1 MATGVPGEPV
11 AAVVAAAGRGLAAGG
26 AAAGTGGRGAVGA
39 CVEGGTGAPAGDAGA
54 AVPGRGLSGQP
65 AGALSGG
72 IAPGY
77 ERPWPRGSTVT
88 GEPAVASGGD
98 ASGASGMPVAAGRG
112 PRHTGRTDAS
122 IRSEHRSPRATMVA
136 MSRFPYGALLR
147 LPGVGRLFAV
157 SFVARIPHA
166 MTGVVLT
173 LHVVTALDRGYA
185 QAGLVAGAMTVGMAV
200 GAPWRGRLV
209 DRLGL
214 RRAIAPSIVIESAVW
229 VVAPHLSY
237 EALVVAAVVA
247 GLFLV
252 PVFSVTRQ
260 SLSVMVPLAQQRSAF
275 ALDSV
280 AVELTFMLAPVLGV
294 VLATQVST
302 SVALTVVGS
311 TTVLAGV
318 LLFWANPPTRS
329 AAPADATP
337 AVAGARARV
346 LGPDLVVVLLA
357 ALAASFVLVGT
368 DVSLVAALN
377 DEGRAADV
385 GWMIALW
392 AGGSV
397 VGGLVHGARHRSPSP
412 LALVAILALATVPA
426 AFAPV
431 PVWLALAVV
440 LAGLPC
446 APALASINATLVRLV
461 PEHRRGEVMGWS
473 GTMSTVGN
481 ALGAPLCGWVID
493 HGTPGHGFLTAAA
506 VGGAVAVGGLVV
518 LRVASARRGG
528 PAVGAEPVEGTTP
541 DGGDPAVGAATADGE
556 EAALLPPR
564 EPLATEGTVVKD
576 PAGV

>member
-1 MATGVPGEPV
+1 MTGV
-11 AAVVAAAGRGLAAGG
+11 
-26 AAAGTGGRGAVGA
+26 
-39 CVEGGTGAPAGDAGA
+39 
-54 AVPGRGLSGQP
+54 
-65 AGALSGG
+65 
-72 IAPGY
+72 
-77 ERPWPRGSTVT
+77 
-88 GEPAVASGGD
+88 
-98 ASGASGMPVAAGRG
+98 
-112 PRHTGRTDAS
+112 
-122 IRSEHRSPRATMVA
+122 
-136 MSRFPYGALLR
+136 SRFPYGALLR

-173 LHVVTALDRGYA
+173 LHVVTTLDRGYG
-185 QAGLVAGAMTVGMAV
+185 QAGLVAGAMTVGMAI

-214 RRAIAPSIVIESAVW
+214 RRAIAPSIVVESAVW

-237 EALVVAAVVA
+237 EALVAAAVVA

-280 AVELTFMLAPVLGV
+280 AVEITFMLAPVVGV

-302 SVALTVVGS
+302 FVALTFVGA
-311 TTVLAGV
+311 TTVLAGL

-329 AAPADATP
+329 VTPSAAPAADAP
-337 AVAGARARV
+337 KVRV

-377 DEGRAADV
+377 DEGRASDV

-392 AGGSV
+392 AAGSV

-431 PVWLALAVV
+431 PLWLALAVV

-493 HGTPGHGFLTAAA
+493 RATPGHGFLTAAA

-518 LRVASARRGG
+518 LRVVGGRRRALPGD
-528 PAVGAEPVEGTTP
+528 EPV
-541 DGGDPAVGAATADGE
+541 DGHSAAAAPGAWDAEALDAPTADE
-556 EAALLPPR
+556 R
-564 EPLATEGTVVKD
+564 GTVAADAAVVTKD
-576 PAGV
+576 AAPV